1 MIYLDNAASTPCL
14 DCVMDAMCDVNNQ
27 WSNVHRGLHRYAE
40 YTTERYEEA
49 RDRVAEFIGADR
61 EKIAFTSGT
70 TDSLNMVANGLDIGK
85 EDTVVVTQMD
95 HHSNILP
102 WLTLGCNVLY
112 TPVIDGLLDLDGF
125 MYLLQKY
132 HPKVVAFPSVSNV
145 FGTMNPVDEITQMAH
160 KVGAIVVLD
169 AAQGALTRVHDTS
182 SMQIDYM
189 AFSGHKLHGPTGVG
203 VLYGR
208 NLNRLRPSRYGGGM
222 VAEIGPSGFTTK
234 SAPQKLEAGTPPIQ
248 QAIGLGEACRYW
260 DEIGRVK
267 VRKQL
272 WQLTAYAY
280 QRLDTLPGVHILGP
294 SIESRIGIIS
304 FTVDGI
310 HAHDVAALCNKK
322 GIAIRA
328 GHHCALPLHRALGIT
343 ASARIS
349 FSYFNTRDEIDS
361 FIEAITEIKDSFAAS
376 NCVSTD

>member
-14 DCVMDAMCDVNNQ
+14 DCVMDVMRDVNCHWN
-27 WSNVHRGLHRYAE
+27 NVHRGLHRYAE
-40 YTTERYEEA
+40 YTTDRFEEA

-61 EKIAFTSGT
+61 EKIAFTSGA
-70 TDSLNMVANGLDIGK
+70 TDSLNMVACGLDIGK

-102 WLTLGCNVLY
+102 WLALGCRVFYAPLVN
-112 TPVIDGLLDLDGF
+112 GLLDMDRF
-125 MYLLQKY
+125 MYLLHK
-132 HPKVVAFPSVSNV
+132 HRPKVVAFPSVSNV
-145 FGTMNPVDEITQMAH
+145 LGTMNPVEKITQMAH
-160 KVGAIVVLD
+160 EVGAIAVLD
-169 AAQGALTRVHDTS
+169 AAQGAMTRLHETCY
-182 SMQIDYM
+182 MEIDYM

-208 NLNRLRPSRYGGGM
+208 NLNRLKPSRYGGGM
-222 VAEIGPSGFTTK
+222 VTDIGPSRFTIK

-260 DEIGRVK
+260 DEIGQVN
-267 VRKQL
+267 VRKRV

-280 QRLDTLPGVHILGP
+280 RRLDNLPGIHILGP

-310 HAHDVAALCNKK
+310 HAHDVAALLNEKD
-322 GIAIRA
+322 IAIRA

-343 ASARIS
+343 ASARVS
-349 FSYFNTRDEIDS
+349 FSYFNTRDEIDTFIKALKEIQES
-361 FIEAITEIKDSFAAS
+361 FTAT
-376 NCVSTD
+376 